1 MVKIRFKGVRGI
13 PKKLADGTVKIY
25 YYHRATNTRLPDDP
39 TSAKFALEYNKI
51 ERPSKAIEGTMGF
64 LIEQYLAGPYF
75 AKLKDNTKT
84 EYRRYC
90 DRIKANGA
98 STFVDEVTTPMV
110 YEMRNEMAA
119 TPRAADMMVAVLRI
133 LFGVAKELGYRKDNP
148 AEGIRSLRPPTEQV
162 SYEPWPDDVVKAA
175 LKAAPQHIATP
186 VMLAL
191 HTGQRLS
198 DVLKMTWGD
207 IDDEGVKVKQDKTDE
222 RVHVF
227 LHPDLAAYLA
237 TLTKRPG
244 RIAANT
250 YGKPWTVDGFKASWS
265 TWKADVDALGGYVFH
280 GLRHTAASKLY
291 EAGCDIEEIMAITGH
306 TTETMVRRYIK
317 RANRKI
323 RARAGIMKLTDARA
337 KNESGS

>member
-1 MVKIRFKGVRGI
+1 MVKVRFKGVRGV

-25 YYHRATNTRLPDDP
+25 YYHRSTGQRLPDDP
-39 TSAKFALEYNKI
+39 TSAQFALEYNKLQ
-51 ERPSKAIEGTMGF
+51 RPSNSIEGTMAF
-64 LIEQYLAGPYF
+64 LVEQYLSGPYF
-75 AKLKDNTKT
+75 AKLKDNTKI

-90 DRIKANGA
+90 DKIRAKGG
-98 STFVDEVTTPMV
+98 STFVDEVTTPMI

-133 LFGVAKELGYRKDNP
+133 LFRLAMELGYRQDNP
-148 AEGIRSLRPPTEQV
+148 AKEVRALRPPTEQQ
-162 SYEPWPDDVVKAA
+162 SYEPWPQDVIDAA
-175 LKAAPQHIATP
+175 LKSAPAHIATP
-186 VMLAL
+186 IMLAL

-207 IDDEGVKVKQDKTDE
+207 IDDDGVKVRQDKTDE

-237 TLTKRPG
+237 TLQKRPG
-244 RIAANT
+244 RIALNT
-250 YGKPWTVDGFKASWS
+250 HGQPWTVDGFKASFGAK
-265 TWKADVDALGGYVFH
+265 KAALGLAGHTFH

-291 EAGCDIEEIMAITGH
+291 EAGCDVEEIMAITGH

-323 RARAGIMKLTDARA
+323 RARAGIMKLADSRP
-337 KNESGS
+337 KNEGGS